1 MERQNTVLV
10 QLRPDIRAIEEKC
23 KYESRCPIE
32 TGGSCSTKETLYCVL
47 YKDFERKEKNK

>member
-1 MERQNTVLV
+1 MVLM